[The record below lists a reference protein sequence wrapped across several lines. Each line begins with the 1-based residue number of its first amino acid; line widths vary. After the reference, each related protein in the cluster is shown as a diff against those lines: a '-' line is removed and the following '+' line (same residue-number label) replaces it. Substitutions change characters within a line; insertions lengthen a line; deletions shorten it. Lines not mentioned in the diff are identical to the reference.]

1 MAEHLQKEQKEQ
13 EDSKKKRL
21 LILLI
26 LLLLILVIALGVT
39 VWSLFS
45 RAKPTLSPDYAPKEQ
60 EQYATDIGDGD
71 GDGSKLAQA
80 DGGGAVNI
88 TYTTQIDIDLS
99 ENTASLYFANPS
111 KSNQDAVLQIVV
123 QDEIIAQSGTIFP
136 GKQVEKLKLSDGA
149 ASKLTAGRY
158 NGNFKVFY
166 YQPDTHEK
174 TIVNTEIP
182 VNITVEQ

>member
-13 EDSKKKRL
+13 EDNKKKRL

-39 VWSLFS
+39 VWSLFF
-45 RAKPTLSPDYAPKEQ
+45 RAKPALSPDYAPKEQ
-60 EQYATDIGDGD
+60 EQYATDIGD

-149 ASKLTAGRY
+149 ASKLTAGGY